1 MTYLG
6 PAAQTPTSARLS
18 RLAAIA
24 ALVFILAVVIA
35 TLPRMPW

>member
-1 MTYLG
+1 MTNLG
-6 PAAQTPTSARLS
+6 PAAQTPASAHLS

-35 TLPRMPW
+35 TLPRIPW